1 MASLFQSVST
11 RTAGM
16 NTIDLA
22 ACGPI
27 TKLLMSV
34 LQFIGAAPGST
45 GGGVKV
51 TTFAVLFL
59 TIRCVIADHHIESK
73 TVYRALTIIVIGALA
88 AFGSAVVVYYNTSDA
103 VSVIDAIFESCSAFG
118 TVGLSVGVTA
128 RLKDGAKLLY
138 MAVMFMGRVGPVS
151 LAMSLTAKPDDNK
164 RKIMPVGHINVG

>member
-1 MASLFQSVST
+1 MLVGGRRAGPHRPDGVEQPRQHGRAVSVSDKVMASLFQSVST

-51 TTFAVLFL
+51 TTFAVLYP
-59 TIRCVIADHHIESK
+59 DHPQ
-73 TVYRALTIIVIGALA
+73 RGA
-88 AFGSAVVVYYNTSDA
+88 
-103 VSVIDAIFESCSAFG
+103 
-118 TVGLSVGVTA
+118 
-128 RLKDGAKLLY
+128 
-138 MAVMFMGRVGPVS
+138 GP
-151 LAMSLTAKPDDNK
+151 
-164 RKIMPVGHINVG
+164 G